1 MFLYCAKQSY
11 NFLLYNYNTVIHQFY
26 AVYRHVDN
34 NIMAKNKTMNIQ
46 IWNSSCKFVF
56 KENKQ
61 KSNIIKSVKKIVT
74 DKKLVSSYIKGE
86 ISIQT
91 LTKKGIKFA
100 KPL

>member
-1 MFLYCAKQSY
+1 M
-11 NFLLYNYNTVIHQFY
+11 
-26 AVYRHVDN
+26 
-34 NIMAKNKTMNIQ
+34 
-46 IWNSSCKFVF
+46 
-56 KENKQ
+56 ENKQ

-86 ISIQT
+86 TSIQT